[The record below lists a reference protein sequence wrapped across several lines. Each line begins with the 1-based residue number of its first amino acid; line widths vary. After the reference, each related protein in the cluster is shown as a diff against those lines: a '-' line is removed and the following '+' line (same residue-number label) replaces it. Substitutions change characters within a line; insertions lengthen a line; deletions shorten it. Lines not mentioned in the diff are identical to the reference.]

1 MRATFDKAFGYQKNH
16 LDLPVPDLDAALPF
30 YENVFGF
37 RLVSR
42 AETPR
47 RSAVLERDHVT
58 IGLAENG
65 RDPEQ
70 DGVAFHV
77 THLDALAEEFTAKGL
92 AKGPSDIKVENRGSE
107 RWRVFY
113 AIAPDGLCFWFGER

>member
-1 MRATFDKAFGYQKNH
+1 MRATLDKAFGYQNDAM
-16 LDLPVPDLDAALPF
+16 DLPVPDLDAALPF
-30 YENVFGF
+30 YETVFGF

-47 RSAVLERDHVT
+47 RSAVLERDHVK

-77 THLDALAEEFTAKGL
+77 THLDALASEFTANGL
-92 AKGPSDIKVENRGSE
+92 VKGPSDIKVEDRGGAK
-107 RWRVFY
+107 WRVFY

>member
-1 MRATFDKAFGYQKNH
+1 MRATLDKAFGYQKNH
-16 LDLPVPDLDAALPF
+16 MDLPVPDLDAALPF

-42 AETPR
+42 AESPR
-47 RSAVLERDHVT
+47 RSAVLERDHVR

-77 THLDALAEEFTAKGL
+77 TYLDALAEEFTAKGL
-92 AKGPSDIKVENRGSE
+92 SKGPSDIKVEHRGGE
-107 RWRVFY
+107 QWRVFY